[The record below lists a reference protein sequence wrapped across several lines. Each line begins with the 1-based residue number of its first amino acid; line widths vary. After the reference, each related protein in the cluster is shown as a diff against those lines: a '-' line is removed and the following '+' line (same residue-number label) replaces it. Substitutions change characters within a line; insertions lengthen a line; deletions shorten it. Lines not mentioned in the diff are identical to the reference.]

1 LTNSSTIRGLVVGSY
16 RLTSAPVT
24 AGGGTYRPTPVVLD
38 VQVNPSRTPRQASV
52 SYSRVVGALAIGVA
66 GLPAGVPAELTLSG
80 PGGFTASVTGS
91 TTLTALDPG
100 TYQLLAGPVSG
111 QGNTWAPT
119 PTSQTITVADTTS
132 SVA

>member
-1 LTNSSTIRGLVVGSY
+1 
-16 RLTSAPVT
+16 
-24 AGGGTYRPTPVVLD
+24 
-38 VQVNPSRTPRQASV
+38 
-52 SYSRVVGALAIGVA
+52 RVVGALAIGVA

-132 SVA
+132 SVAVAYAPTLGGLSLSVAGLPGGTDAAVSITGPGGFSATATGSRSWTG